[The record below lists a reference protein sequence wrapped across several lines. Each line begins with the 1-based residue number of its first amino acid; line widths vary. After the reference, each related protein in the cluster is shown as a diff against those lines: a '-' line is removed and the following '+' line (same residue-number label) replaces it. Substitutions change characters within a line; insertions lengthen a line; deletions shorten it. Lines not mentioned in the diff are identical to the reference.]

1 VESPADP
8 AILTDGAPLHALRE
22 LFGHET
28 FRPGQQ
34 EIVEAVRAGRDT
46 LVVHPTGAG
55 KSVCYQL
62 PAAMHGPDRGLT
74 LVVSPL
80 IALMQDQVDALR
92 ARGIAAAFCNSAQDP
107 SEQAD
112 VLRRAAAGELR
123 LLYVAPERLRSAALL
138 ETLRTAG
145 CATVACD
152 EAHCISQWGH
162 DFRPDY
168 ARIGEFLESEALPKR
183 PTVIALTATATA
195 RVRDE
200 IVRILNLRDPHIS
213 LQGVYRPN
221 LRLVVRDG
229 VKPKGRLP
237 EIVQALRWSARG
249 SSIIYAGTRKRTE
262 ELTADLQANG
272 FSAVAYHAGIDGV
285 SRAIRQDRFLAG
297 EVPII
302 VATNAFGMGIDK
314 ADIRAVIHW
323 RLPDTLEAYYQEV
336 GRAGRDG
343 RQSLCMGFFTKGDA
357 SQLRFLIQGNN
368 PWPSKVER
376 TFEELR
382 RLADPD
388 GYYHPAHLQLSRRER
403 MEQEI
408 CWNYLERFGAFERS
422 PDGALRLDD
431 GWMGLTF
438 EQRDWM
444 DAKREGDLGRL
455 ERVGEFATG
464 DRCRMLEL
472 EEYFGFSD
480 LPTAVGRAGA
490 DGCGHCDQCK
500 PVTAAPA
507 PPVLAADGK
516 VHGRKTAKKPPLE
529 ISDPAELLL
538 LESLRAW
545 RVERAG
551 DKPAYTVLH
560 DRTLAELVRHR
571 PGTEAEL
578 AAIHGI
584 GPSRLAKFGDDLL
597 ALLRA
602 SPAPE

>member
-1 VESPADP
+1 MESDAGVETLS
-8 AILTDGAPLHALRE
+8 TPLHALRDR
-22 LFGHET
+22 FGHT
-28 FRPGQQ
+28 QFRPGQ
-34 EIVEAVRAGRDT
+34 EAIVGAVLAGRDA

-62 PAAMHGPDRGLT
+62 PAAMARRGLT

-92 ARGIAAAFCNSAQDP
+92 ARGVAAAFCNSAQDP

-123 LLYVAPERLRSAALL
+123 LLYVAPERLRSPALL
-138 ETLRTAG
+138 QAIEAAG
-145 CATVACD
+145 CRTVACD

-168 ARIGEFLESEALPKR
+168 ARIGTFLSQLRER
-183 PTVIALTATATA
+183 PAVIALTATATA

-200 IVRILNLRDPHIS
+200 ILEVLGLREPHIS

-237 EIVQALRWSARG
+237 EIVQVLRWAARG
-249 SSIIYAGTRKRTE
+249 SAIVYAGTRKRTE
-262 ELTADLQANG
+262 ELSADLRANG
-272 FSAVAYHAGIDGV
+272 FSAVAYHAGLDGV
-285 SRAIRQDRFLAG
+285 ERAMRQDRFLAG

-314 ADIRAVIHW
+314 ADIRAVVHW

-343 RQSLCMGFFTKGDA
+343 RQSLCMGFFTPGDQ

-382 RLADPD
+382 RFADPD
-388 GYYHPAHLQLSRRER
+388 GYFHPAHAQLSRRDR

-408 CWNYLERFGAFERS
+408 CWNYLERFGALGRAG
-422 PDGALRLDD
+422 DGGLRLDPH
-431 GWMGLTF
+431 WAGLTHD
-438 EQRDWM
+438 QRDWM

-455 ERVGEFATG
+455 ERVGEFAAG

-472 EEYFGFSD
+472 EEYFGFAD
-480 LPTAVGRAGA
+480 LPTAVSGADA
-490 DGCGHCDQCK
+490 DGCGHCDRCK
-500 PVTAAPA
+500 PVSATPA
-507 PPVLAADGK
+507 PPVRSADGT
-516 VHGRKTAKKPPLE
+516 VHGKHTTRKPPPE
-529 ISDPAELLL
+529 ITDPSELLL
-538 LESLRAW
+538 LEALRAW
-545 RVERAG
+545 RLERAG
-551 DKPAYTVLH
+551 EKPAYTVLH

-571 PGTEAEL
+571 PRTEAEL
-578 AAIHGI
+578 AAVHGI
-584 GPSRLAKFGDDLL
+584 GPSRLEKYGDDLL
-597 ALLRA
+597 ALLRR
-602 SPAPE
+602 